1 MSNKYRIT
9 VKKKYQK
16 YFTIDINVFEYQTDS
31 NTDFALYL
39 GELQR
44 HCLNSAIYRS
54 LRCLVS
60 LVEEDYIKEVNFEI

>member
-16 YFTIDINVFEYQTDS
+16 YFTIDINVFEYQPDS

-39 GELQR
+39 GELQG
-44 HCLNSAIYRS
+44 I
-54 LRCLVS
+54 VS
-60 LVEEDYIKEVNFEI
+60 IAQLSQ